1 MAAPVCHIDVSATEQ
16 GREKPPLQVFFKCR
30 PHRGHVVVALSG
42 QESHRSAFLFV
53 KTTFPAIT
61 ISSLKLMNF
70 KLVAATFVLLA
81 VFAGQ
86 PHAQTIVVSPLAPP
100 TAQTNQFRLGNVTVT
115 GNSHT
120 KLFVILRMIP
130 LNPGDIFNQS
140 LWDLGTDQI
149 NRSGLFEPIQPNDVV
164 MKPDATT
171 GLVDVELHL
180 KEREHQRVDFSGGGG
195 TTGGAALSFDYS
207 NFNLTGRGDRLAGR
221 VRIGTREQSGGVN
234 YSGLIYGQVP
244 LSFDLSG
251 FFERLEFV
259 NASTTSQGREPLFVE
274 RTGGGSIGAFLPLS
288 KSRYTLAATTRA
300 GLVYSFTSTNL
311 ADALLSGAAAP
322 RSLEQG
328 GLRIASLTPLFIH
341 DTFDREFDPNRGE
354 RLVAGIELAARS
366 LGGSL
371 NTLKPH
377 IDYRQ
382 FFTLRR
388 SDADDSREP
397 MAVGFRVRASHI
409 RSFGDPFLEKAL
421 STVQGVP
428 VFKRFFAG
436 GETEVRGYDFHSI
449 GSLARVK
456 RFAKTDGGSTTLLS
470 SEVRP
475 VGGDTEL
482 LFNAEYRVPIIWRLS
497 SAAFFDIGSSF
508 NARGLTKESFQTQTQ
523 IQSTGVPATIIT
535 VLKPLKP
542 GQDTLPSY
550 RYSLGGEL
558 RFPIPV
564 LNIPLR
570 LIFAWNPNAQKVV
583 PDGALL
589 APEKRFAFRV
599 GFTRTL

>member
-1 MAAPVCHIDVSATEQ
+1 MNI
-16 GREKPPLQVFFKCR
+16 K
-30 PHRGHVVVALSG
+30 
-42 QESHRSAFLFV
+42 LF
-53 KTTFPAIT
+53 
-61 ISSLKLMNF
+61 
-70 KLVAATFVLLA
+70 AATFVLLEM
-81 VFAGQ
+81 FAAQ
-86 PHAQTIVVSPLAPP
+86 SLAQTIAVSPLAPP
-100 TAQTNQFRLGNVTVT
+100 IAQTNQFRLGSVTVS

-130 LNPGDIFNQS
+130 LNPGDVFNQS
-140 LWDLGTDQI
+140 LWDFGIDQI
-149 NRSGLFEPIQPNDVV
+149 NRSGLFEQIQPSDIV
-164 MKPDATT
+164 MKPAATT

-180 KEREHQRVDFSGGGG
+180 TERDHQRVDFSGGGG
-195 TTGGAALSFDYS
+195 TTGGASLSFDYS

-221 VRIGTREQSGGVN
+221 VRIGTREQSGGVD
-234 YSGLIYGQVP
+234 YSGLIYGKVP

-251 FFERLEFV
+251 FFERMEFV
-259 NASTTSQGREPLFVE
+259 NANTISQGREPLFVE
-274 RTGGGSIGAFLPLS
+274 RTGGGSIGAFLPLN
-288 KSRYTLAATTRA
+288 KSRYTIAATTRA

-322 RSLEQG
+322 SSLEQG
-328 GLRIASLTPLFIH
+328 GLKIASLTPLLIH
-341 DTFDREFDPNRGE
+341 DTLDREFDPNRGG
-354 RLVAGIELAARS
+354 RLLAGFELAARS

-371 NTLKPH
+371 DIMKPYV
-377 IDYRQ
+377 DYRQ

-388 SDADDSREP
+388 SAADNYREP
-397 MAVGFRVRASHI
+397 MAMGFRVRASHI
-409 RSFGDPFLEKAL
+409 RAFGEPFSQQAL

-428 VFKRFFAG
+428 VFKRFFIG
-436 GETEVRGYDFHSI
+436 GETEVRGYDVHSI
-449 GSLARVK
+449 ASLARVK
-456 RFAKTDGGSTTLLS
+456 RFEIPDGAPATLLS

-497 SAAFFDIGSSF
+497 SAAFFDIGSPF

-542 GQDTLPSY
+542 GQDSLPSY

-570 LIFAWNPNAQKVV
+570 LIFAWNPNAQRVL
-583 PDGALL
+583 PDGVLL